1 MKRTTIAILTCALVT
16 GVGLGSSSVFA
27 QASTPAA
34 ASAAQPSASSGP
46 AADAHA
52 AKREARVE
60 ERIAYLRTQ
69 LKITPAQE
77 TQWKA
82 FAEVMRA
89 NGQNMGRLYRQ
100 RMQAEASQS
109 ALGNMKQY
117 ALLAQAHADDMKQLV
132 DAFEPLYDSM
142 SPEQKKLADTTFRQH
157 EHEHERGRIRDA
169 RGSKSGAPAKP

>member
-1 MKRTTIAILTCALVT
+1 MKRTMIILALALAT
-16 GVGLGSSSVFA
+16 GGALGSMGVLA
-27 QASTPAA
+27 QGAA
-34 ASAAQPSASSGP
+34 PKASAAMPASASAGASAG
-46 AADAHA
+46 AAPVAPA

-60 ERIAYLRTQ
+60 ERIAYLHKQ

-77 TQWKA
+77 PQWKT

-100 RMQAEASQS
+100 RAQAEPTQS
-109 ALGNMKQY
+109 ALDNMKQY

-157 EHEHERGRIRDA
+157 DRGA
-169 RGSKSGAPAKP
+169 RSAKPGATAKP